1 MTVSRETQQMLRDL
15 GNIALV
21 MAFIGLLFL

>member
-1 MTVSRETQQMLRDL
+1 MTVSRETQQVIRDL

-21 MAFIGLLFL
+21 MAFVSLLFL

>member
-1 MTVSRETQQMLRDL
+1 MTVSRETQQMLKDL